1 MATPSLRSIA
11 ARSLRF
17 FLRSHLAL
25 VLGIAAATAVIV
37 GALAVGDSVRGS
49 LRNLVVQRL
58 ANIECLLQ
66 ARVFFDPSVVTS
78 LAPKQENSTIVPG
91 IIFPSSTVE
100 KRQDGNVTRASR
112 VQLIALDAQFWAK
125 VVMSEQRPTI
135 DADQVVLNQSLADEL
150 EVAVGDELSLRINQ
164 ASGVSGDNPLGKKE
178 GNNIS
183 VPRQK
188 VVAIL
193 PDESVAGVSF
203 LAGQAAPRNVFA
215 SLATI
220 QDLLECGSQVNAALV
235 LRDSA
240 TQETML
246 GQAQCD
252 ELNLSINPKLEDYG
266 LQLTRHRRVFPD
278 SQLDPS
284 SATEAEQS
292 PAVVYDYLQLSSKEL
307 VIDDATSSAVYS
319 AVGREQ
325 STRLITYLANAIA
338 KIEPLQSDLGPDR
351 KAILKPPPARPG
363 NAPRL
368 LPMGQSR
375 ASSQLAQEPASLPL
389 ISREVPYSIVVGVD
403 RDSPLQLEDYIQ
415 VPEDSLRRPFCWVN
429 SWLAEQLDIKP
440 GEWFQADYFEPETVD
455 GREVEKKNRFMVAG
469 IVPVTEP
476 SRGFDRRREAA
487 FATTP
492 TLFNDPSLTPSV
504 PGITDQESISNWD
517 LPFKLEKTIPPV
529 DDLYWKNHRLTPKVF
544 VPYAYAASDEMFGSR
559 FGHTTAIRFSNE
571 KSKNE
576 AALRAEIE
584 EALLTTRLSK
594 GLVFQPIRDR
604 QLAASSGTT
613 PFDMLFLSLSFF
625 VIVAALMLVFLLF
638 RLGIQQ
644 RSSELGI
651 LLAQGFTPARVRRLL
666 LLEFSGVAILG
677 AIVGVLLGIGYARL
691 MIAGLETWWIG
702 AIATRFLNF
711 HVTTQSILLGA
722 LSGFIASTVA
732 IYFGLRRLS
741 GMNALAV
748 LQGQLSDESVSSKS
762 ASRVALAVAGFLA
775 FGAIGLIVAGLGQA
789 GMARAGSFFGSG
801 MLLLAAALIAIRQW
815 IQVGIS
821 AKQDPRKGSLLHLA
835 WKAVCKN
842 PLRSSLSL
850 SLLAVATF
858 LITSMG
864 VFQISPSE
872 KGYGGFNLLAESS
885 QPIFRDLGSSAV
897 RTEALGEDA
906 RLLSG
911 STILPMRARLGEDAS
926 CNNLFQV
933 AQPTILGVPLRL
945 AEMHDLDSKTAE
957 FEWAASANAKNP
969 WLPLARRASGGRND
983 PIPVILDQNTAAWS
997 LKQGASL
1004 GAIVRIELNDQV
1016 LFFQTVGLLS
1026 NSVLQGKLL
1035 IDENNFVDVFPDL
1048 SGYSFFMVRSGES
1061 QEPAVVAQTLEKGWS
1076 DAGLDVTYSEDTL
1089 ARLLGVQNTYI
1100 SAFQS
1105 LGALGLLLG
1114 TFGLIAAQVRSV
1126 FERRREFALMRAVG
1140 FPPHRIARLLTIE
1153 TAILLIGGLITG
1165 ILCASLALV
1174 PYIIQTGPR
1183 LSVFNPILM
1192 LLAVFLA
1199 GFIAAAIA
1207 VRVAAK
1213 QPVLAALRSQ

>member
-1 MATPSLRSIA
+1 MATPSLRTVAS
-11 ARSLRF
+11 RSLRF

-49 LRNLVVQRL
+49 LRSLVVQRL
-58 ANIECLLQ
+58 ANIDCLLQ
-66 ARVFFDPSVVTS
+66 ARVFFDPSVVTTLVS
-78 LAPKQENSTIVPG
+78 DQADATIAPG

-112 VQLIALDAQFWAK
+112 VQLLAMAPTFWSH
-125 VVMSEQRPTI
+125 VTISEPPPTI
-135 DADQVVLNQSLADEL
+135 EADQVILNQSLADEL
-150 EVAVGDELSLRINQ
+150 GVTVGDELSLRINQ

-178 GNNIS
+178 GNNVS

-193 PDESVAGVSF
+193 PDTSVAGVSF
-203 LAGQAAPRNVFA
+203 LAGQTAPRNVFA

-220 QDLLECGSQVNAALV
+220 QDLLEVDSQVNAALV
-235 LRDSA
+235 LRGSGA
-240 TQETML
+240 QETL
-246 GQAQCD
+246 TGQAQCD
-252 ELNLSINPKLEDYG
+252 ELNLSIRPRLEDYG
-266 LQLTRHRRVFPD
+266 LELTRHKREFPD
-278 SQLDPS
+278 PKLDPTS
-284 SATEAEQS
+284 SQEQE

-307 VIDDATSSAVYS
+307 VIDDATSTAVFN
-319 AVGREQ
+319 AIGREQ
-325 STRLITYLANAIA
+325 STRLITYLANSIA
-338 KIEPLQSDLGPDR
+338 KVDPLPSDLAAAR
-351 KAILKPPPARPG
+351 KATLTPPPARPA

-368 LPMGQSR
+368 LPMTESQVP
-375 ASSQLAQEPASLPL
+375 SQLAQEPADLPFL
-389 ISREVPYSIVVGVD
+389 SREVPYSIVVGVD
-403 RDSPLQLEDYIQ
+403 RDSPLKLEDYIQ
-415 VPEDSLRRPFCWVN
+415 VPEDSLRHPFCWIN
-429 SWLAEQLDIKP
+429 SWLAEQLDLKP

-455 GREVEKKNRFMVAG
+455 GREVEKRNRFLVAG

-476 SRGFDRRREAA
+476 SRGFDRRRAAA
-487 FATTP
+487 FATAP
-492 TLFNDPSLTPSV
+492 TIFNDPNLTPSV
-504 PGITDQESISNWD
+504 PGITDQDSISNWD

-544 VPYAYAASDEMFGSR
+544 LPYTYAASDEMFGSR
-559 FGHTTAIRFSNE
+559 FGHTTAIRFSSE
-571 KSKNE
+571 KSKDE
-576 AALRAEIE
+576 AALRSEIE
-584 EALLTTRLSK
+584 EALLTTRVNK
-594 GLVFQPIRDR
+594 GLAFLPIRDR

-677 AIVGVLLGIGYARL
+677 AALGVLLGLGYARL
-691 MIAGLETWWIG
+691 MIAGLESWWIG

-711 HVTTQSILLGA
+711 HVTAQSILLGA
-722 LSGFIASTVA
+722 LSGFLASIVA

-741 GMNALAV
+741 RMNALTV
-748 LQGQLSDESVSSKS
+748 LQGQLSDDSVSSKS
-762 ASRVALAVAGFLA
+762 ASRVALAIAGFLA
-775 FGAIGLIVAGLGQA
+775 FGAAGLIVAGLGQA

-801 MLLLAAALIAIRQW
+801 MLLLGAALIAIRQS
-815 IQVGIS
+815 IQAGAAGS
-821 AKQDPRKGSLLHLA
+821 PTPNHGSLTQLA
-835 WKAVCKN
+835 WKAVCRN

-885 QPIFRDLGSSAV
+885 QPIFRDLGSPGV

-906 RLLSG
+906 RLLAG

-933 AQPTILGVPLRL
+933 AQPTILGVSLRL
-945 AEMHDLDSKTAE
+945 AEMHDFDNETAE
-957 FEWAASANAKNP
+957 FEWAATENAKNP
-969 WLPLARRASGGRND
+969 WLPLAERASGSRRD

-1004 GAIVRIELNDQV
+1004 GAIVRIELSDQV
-1016 LFFQTVGLLS
+1016 LFFRTVGLLS

-1035 IDENNFVDVFPDL
+1035 IDESNFEDAFPDI
-1048 SGYSFFMVRSGES
+1048 SGYSFFMVRSGDS

-1140 FPPHRIARLLTIE
+1140 FPPQRIARLLTIE
-1153 TAILLIGGLITG
+1153 TAMLLIGGLITG

-1174 PYIIQTGPR
+1174 PYVIQTGVQ
-1183 LSVFNPILM
+1183 LSVLNPILM
-1192 LLAVFLA
+1192 LLVVFLA